1 MGCVS
6 IGLLASARRGRE
18 EEDHMFQMIDE
29 EKPPENRKELLMKIG
44 MFLVALAALGGM
56 IYFFGFH

>member
-1 MGCVS
+1 
-6 IGLLASARRGRE
+6 
-18 EEDHMFQMIDE
+18 MFQMIDE

-44 MFLVALAALGGM
+44 MFIGAVAVLGGI